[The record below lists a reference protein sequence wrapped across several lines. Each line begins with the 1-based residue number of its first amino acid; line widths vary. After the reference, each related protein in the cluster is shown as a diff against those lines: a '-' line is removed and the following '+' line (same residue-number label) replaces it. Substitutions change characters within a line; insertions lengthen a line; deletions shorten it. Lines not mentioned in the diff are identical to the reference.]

1 MQVTV
6 YGIKTCS
13 SVRNFVNQLRET
25 GKDVVFYDYLSQ
37 GVSEDLLRVMVNALG
52 WEQVINHKARN
63 LAKLDD
69 DTKTYL
75 KSLTGSAWEPRA
87 FEILVQEPRIIKRP
101 IVQEGDSFTIGN
113 ASC

>member
-13 SVRNFVNQLRET
+13 SVRNFVNELRST
-25 GKDVVFYDYLSQ
+25 GKEVVFYDYLSQ
-37 GVSEDLLRVMVNALG
+37 GLSADLLRAMVEALG
-52 WEQVINHKARN
+52 WEQVVNHKARN

-75 KSLTGSAWEPRA
+75 KALRGSAWEQRA

-101 IVQEGDSFTIGN
+101 IVQQGSTFTLGN